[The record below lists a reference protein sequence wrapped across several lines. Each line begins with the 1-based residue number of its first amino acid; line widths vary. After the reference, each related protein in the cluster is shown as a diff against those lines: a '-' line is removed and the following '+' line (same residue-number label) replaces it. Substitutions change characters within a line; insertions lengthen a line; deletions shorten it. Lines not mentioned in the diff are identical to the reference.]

1 MSAGLLYLL
10 FFFSGISG
18 LVYQVVWVRAF
29 GLVFG
34 NTVYSSASVVAIFML
49 GLGVGSYVFGRWADR
64 RYTRA
69 PESLISIYAYVEL
82 AIAALGV
89 GVSLALPHLTALSAL
104 TSSYAA
110 DASGWFVLSSSS
122 YVARAAIA
130 IVLLAP
136 ITTLMGG
143 TLTLLIRYR
152 VRQDVERTAGWTIAA
167 LYGINTLGAAA
178 GAWLTDFIL
187 VPTAGLL
194 ATQLVAVALNVIAG
208 SGVLVLRGPDKARA
222 TVPDEAR
229 ATVPD
234 KARATV
240 PDEAR
245 ATVSDKARA
254 TVPDK
259 ARATVA
265 RRDTA
270 AQRVGRALSGAP
282 GKVPSQPAPG
292 IVVRPSVVACALA
305 LIGFAGL
312 GMEILWLRHFTLLLG
327 GFRAVFSLAMT
338 VILLGIG
345 AGSWLGGWIDRLVA
359 RAVSGP
365 PTSRPA
371 EALIVVEGLFIVSV
385 LAGLASPNLAAVGAE
400 GQTLGAALATLTP
413 AQRWFTELWFDA
425 RPILLETALPS
436 LLMGCAFP
444 LANAIV
450 QQAESSVGR
459 HAGLLYLANTA
470 GAVCGSLV
478 AGFVLLPAFGIQTSA
493 TVLMVA
499 VAAAIAVLSVCE
511 GPPEGGPYE
520 SKRTRD
526 ASAAPGV
533 RRGRLQSALGIGAGL
548 AVLAIGAWMF
558 LPSDYILRRSTT
570 SLDANERV
578 LTMSEGVNE
587 IIAVTELT
595 GRGRGLITNN
605 HPMASTALLD
615 QRYMRALAHI
625 PLLSMERPSR
635 VLVIGFGVGNSTH
648 AASLHPSV
656 DHIEVVDLSRHVLE
670 QANYFRDANHGVLA
684 DRRVSVYVNDGRQHL
699 QIQPEAA
706 YDLITLEPPP
716 IAHAGVAA
724 LYSREFYQLARSR
737 LTPGGYL
744 SQWLPAYQ
752 VPAETSLA
760 MVRAFLDA
768 FPQAVLLSGM
778 REELLLLGTTA
789 PRMEI
794 DPDRIARAL
803 ERAPVVRE
811 DLRRIDLDTVTRI
824 VGTFVAS
831 SETLARATASSP
843 GVTDDRPLQEYGV
856 WSTLGTAVQGV
867 PASLF
872 DVRSAA
878 SWCPRC
884 FTADGPAPVAAGL
897 DVYLTLLDE
906 AYRSPATSDAIRA
919 FGQRRVLGSAY
930 LGAVLPDSAEI
941 DRNIGLALADTGD
954 RAEAVDYLR
963 RAIRINPDDAAAQ
976 HALGSLLLEYGNAAE
991 AADHFRAALRARPD
1005 SAAAHNDLGVALGSM
1020 GQPREAVEHFRAA
1033 VDLEP
1038 DFAEARRNLESALR
1052 AQR

>member
-18 LVYQVVWVRAF
+18 LVYQVVWVRGF

-34 NTVYSSASVVAIFML
+34 NTAYSSASVIAIFML

-64 RYTRA
+64 RYAQA
-69 PESLISIYAYVEL
+69 PDSLLSIYAYVEL

-89 GVSLALPHLTALSAL
+89 AVSLALPHLTALSAL
-104 TSSYAA
+104 TSSYVA

-130 IVLLAP
+130 IVLLTP
-136 ITTLMGG
+136 ITALMGG

-152 VRQDVERTAGWTIAA
+152 VRQDLERTAGSTIAA

-208 SGVLVLRGPDKARA
+208 VGVLLLRRPDTARA
-222 TVPDEAR
+222 A
-229 ATVPD
+229 VPD
-234 KARATV
+234 KSRVREPRRASSTRAR
-240 PDEAR
+240 P
-245 ATVSDKARA
+245 
-254 TVPDK
+254 
-259 ARATVA
+259 
-265 RRDTA
+265 
-270 AQRVGRALSGAP
+270 AL
-282 GKVPSQPAPG
+282 
-292 IVVRPSVVACALA
+292 VACALA
-305 LIGFAGL
+305 LVGFAGL

-327 GFRAVFSLAMT
+327 GFRAVFSLALT

-345 AGSWLGGWIDRLVA
+345 AGSLLGGWIDRRVA
-359 RAVSGP
+359 RALSGP
-365 PTSRPA
+365 RTSRPA
-371 EALIVVEGLFIVSV
+371 EALMVVEGLFIASA

-400 GQTLGAALATLTP
+400 GQMLETALATLTP
-413 AQRWFTELWFDA
+413 VQRWFTELWFNA
-425 RPILLETALPS
+425 RPVLLETALPS
-436 LLMGCAFP
+436 LLMGSTFP

-450 QQAESSVGR
+450 QQADASVGR

-470 GAVCGSLV
+470 GAVCGSVV

-493 TVLMVA
+493 TLLMIA
-499 VAAAIAVLSVCE
+499 AAAAIAVLSMVRAE
-511 GPPEGGPYE
+511 RPPKSGSHERRP
-520 SKRTRD
+520 TD
-526 ASAAPGV
+526 VASVPPNMRG
-533 RRGRLQSALGIGAGL
+533 GRLQAARGIA
-548 AVLAIGAWMF
+548 ASISILAIGAWAL

-570 SLDANERV
+570 PLDPTERA
-578 LTMSEGVNE
+578 LTVSEGINE
-587 IIAVTELT
+587 IITVTELA

-625 PLLSMERPSR
+625 PLLSMERRAR

-656 DHIEVVDLSRHVLE
+656 DRIEVVDLSRHVLE

-699 QIQPEAA
+699 QIQPEGA

-744 SQWLPAYQ
+744 SQWFPAYQ

-768 FPQAVLLSGM
+768 FPRAVLLSGM

-831 SETLARATASSP
+831 SEALVRATATLP
-843 GVTDDRPLQEYGV
+843 AATDDRPLQEYGV
-856 WSTLGTAVQGV
+856 RSTLGTAVQGV

-872 DVRSAA
+872 DVRAAA

-884 FTADGPAPVAAGL
+884 FTADGAAPAAAGL

-906 AYRSPATSDAIRA
+906 AYRSPATSDATRV

-930 LGAVLPDSAEI
+930 LGAVLPDTAEI
-941 DRNIGLALADTGD
+941 DRNIGLALADTDD

-976 HALGSLLLEYGNAAE
+976 HALGSLLLEYGNAPE
-991 AADHFRAALRARPD
+991 AADHLRAALRARPD

-1020 GQPREAVEHFRAA
+1020 GQTREAIEHFRAA

-1038 DFAEARRNLESALR
+1038 DFSEARRNLEAALR